1 MGRISFG
8 AARFV
13 AYSKM
18 QNFKIFIRSFYFTTF
33 LDFTLLQILIFTKL
47 IFLA

>member
-18 QNFKIFIRSFYFTTF
+18 QNFKVL
-33 LDFTLLQILIFTKL
+33 LDHFTLQHSLILHYYRF
-47 IFLA
+47 